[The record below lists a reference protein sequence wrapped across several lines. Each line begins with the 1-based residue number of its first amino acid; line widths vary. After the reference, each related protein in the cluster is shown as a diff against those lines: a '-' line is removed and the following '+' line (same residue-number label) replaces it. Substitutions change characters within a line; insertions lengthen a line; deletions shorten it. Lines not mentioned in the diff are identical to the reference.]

1 MTIDNHVTEL
11 IPAYALGSL
20 DEDEA
25 RLVEEHLVSCP
36 TCQAEL
42 RSYQMVV
49 GQLSL
54 AVPETDPPSH
64 LKQRLLDRIRQ
75 QGPVATADVQAKP
88 SWQQQ
93 LVTAVQRVLA
103 TPAWRPVAFILILV
117 LISANL
123 LLWQRARQTE
133 KQVPAGFQTVNLSG
147 TAAAPEAQG
156 VIIISDDGQH
166 GTLIVEN
173 LPELDEE
180 REYQLWLIRDGQRT
194 SGGIFSVSEDGYRS
208 IWVRSPRPLDDYSDF
223 GITIE
228 PAGGSPG
235 PTGDKVLGGQR

>member
-1 MTIDNHVTEL
+1 MAINNHVTDL

-25 RLVEEHLVSCP
+25 RLVENHLASCS

-42 RSYQMVV
+42 RSYQAVA

-54 AVPETDPPSH
+54 AVPETDPPAD
-64 LKQRLLDRIRQ
+64 LKQRLLARVQ
-75 QGPVATADVQAKP
+75 EVPATTADAQAKP
-88 SWQQQ
+88 SWHQQ
-93 LVTAVQRVLA
+93 LITIVQRALA
-103 TPAWRPVAFILILV
+103 TPVWRPVALILILA
-117 LISANL
+117 LIAANL
-123 LLWQRARQTE
+123 LLWQRAKNTE
-133 KQVPAGFQTVNLSG
+133 KLVPAGFQTVNLSG
-147 TAAAPEAQG
+147 TAAAPGAQG
-156 VIIISDDGQH
+156 VIVISDDGQH

-173 LPELDEE
+173 MPELGQEL
-180 REYQLWLIRDGQRT
+180 EYQLWLIKGDQRT

-208 IWVRSPRPLDDYSDF
+208 IWVKSPRPLADYSDF
-223 GITIE
+223 GVTIE